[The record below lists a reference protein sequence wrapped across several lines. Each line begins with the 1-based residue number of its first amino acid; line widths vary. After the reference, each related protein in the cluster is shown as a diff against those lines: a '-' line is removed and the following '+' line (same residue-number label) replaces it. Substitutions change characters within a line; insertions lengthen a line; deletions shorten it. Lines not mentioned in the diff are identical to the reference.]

1 MKILFSSHAF
11 YPNLGGVESISLLLA
26 QEFAVAG
33 HEVVVVTQT
42 PTDGNE
48 TDFPFGVVRRPDA
61 RTLIRLTA
69 WADVV
74 YHNNISLQTAWPLIL
89 VRRPWVVT
97 HQCWLPRG
105 FNAMGVKG
113 ALKRIVL
120 RGATGI
126 ACSQAV
132 AADYT
137 TPCTVIAN
145 PYDDNIFQ
153 RIPGVAREGDL
164 AFVGRFVSDKG
175 LPVLLQALR
184 HLAPR
189 GLRPNLTVIGGGP
202 EDKAWRQLAL
212 DLGLAEQVRFVG
224 PKRGEDLAALL
235 NGHRVLVVPS
245 LWNEPFG
252 IVALEGLACGC
263 VVVGSEGGG
272 LKEAIGAAGL
282 TFPNGNAP
290 ALAQCLEKVLSD
302 PEIVADCLSAAPEHL
317 NLHRPSVVADRYLAV
332 LSESIQVCKG
342 G

>member
-11 YPNLGGVESISLLLA
+11 YPNLGGLESVGLLLA
-26 QEFAVAG
+26 QEFTSAG
-33 HEVVVVTQT
+33 HEVMVVTQT
-42 PTDGNE
+42 PTDGN
-48 TDFPFGVVRRPDA
+48 TPNFPFGVVRRPDA
-61 RTLIRLTA
+61 RTLLRLTA
-69 WADVV
+69 WANVI
-74 YHNNISLQTAWPLIL
+74 YHHNVSLQTAWPLIL
-89 VRRPWVVT
+89 VRRPWVVS
-97 HQCWLPRG
+97 HHSWLPRG
-105 FNAMGVKG
+105 FNALGIKG
-113 ALKRIVL
+113 TFKRIVL

-126 ACSQAV
+126 AVSQAV

-137 TPCTVIAN
+137 TPCAVIPN
-145 PYDDNIFQ
+145 PYDDKVFRQ
-153 RIPGVAREGDL
+153 LPGIAREGDL
-164 AFVGRFVSDKG
+164 AFVGRLVSDKG

-202 EDKAWRQLAL
+202 EDKAWRQLTL

-224 PKRGEDLAALL
+224 PKRGEDLAAIL

-282 TFPNGNAP
+282 TFPNGDAP
-290 ALAQCLEKVLSD
+290 ALAQCLEKMLSD
-302 PEIVADCLSAAPEHL
+302 PEIVAGCHSAVPEHL
-317 NLHRPSVVADRYLAV
+317 NLHRPPGVAERYLTV
-332 LSESIQVCKG
+332 LSESIQVL
-342 G
+342 

>member
-11 YPNLGGVESISLLLA
+11 YPNIGGLESVGLLLA
-26 QEFAVAG
+26 HEFAAAG

-48 TDFPFGVVRRPDA
+48 TDFPFSVVRLPDS
-61 RTLIRLTA
+61 RSLLRLTV

-74 YHNNISLQTAWPLIL
+74 YHHNISLQTAWPLIL
-89 VRRPWVVT
+89 VRRPWVVS
-97 HQCWLPRG
+97 HHGWLPRG
-105 FNAMGVKG
+105 FNSLGVKG
-113 ALKRIVL
+113 ALKRMVL

-126 ACSQAV
+126 AVSQAV

-137 TPCTVIAN
+137 TSCTAIPN
-145 PYDDNIFQ
+145 PYDDKIF
-153 RIPGVAREGDL
+153 RPISGGAREGDL

-224 PKRGEDLAALL
+224 PKRGEELAALL

-252 IVALEGLACGC
+252 VVALEGLACGC

-282 TFPNGNAP
+282 TFPNGDAP
-290 ALAQCLEKVLSD
+290 ALAQCLERVLSD
-302 PEIVADCLSAAPEHL
+302 PEIVTDCYSAVPAHL
-317 NLHRPSVVADRYLAV
+317 NLHRPSRVAQRYLAI
-332 LSESIQVCKG
+332 LSESTPVL
-342 G
+342 

>member
-11 YPNLGGVESISLLLA
+11 YPSIGGLESVGLLLA
-26 QEFAVAG
+26 QEFAMAG

-42 PTDGNE
+42 PSVENAP
-48 TDFPFGVVRRPDA
+48 DFPFSVVRRPDA

-74 YHNNISLQTAWPLIL
+74 YHHNISLQTAWPLML
-89 VRRPWVVT
+89 VRRPWVVS
-97 HQCWLPRG
+97 HHGWLPRG
-105 FNAMGVKG
+105 FNRLGIKG
-113 ALKRIVL
+113 ALKRTVL

-126 ACSQAV
+126 AVSQAL
-132 AADYT
+132 AADFT
-137 TPCTVIAN
+137 TPCTVIPN
-145 PYDDNIFQ
+145 PYDDKIF
-153 RIPGVAREGDL
+153 RLISEVAREGDL
-164 AFVGRFVSDKG
+164 AFVGRFVSQKG

-212 DLGLAEQVRFVG
+212 DLGLAEQVCFVG
-224 PKRGEDLAALL
+224 PKRGEDLVALL

-245 LWNEPFG
+245 LLNEGFG
-252 IVALEGLACGC
+252 VVALEGLACGC
-263 VVVGSEGGG
+263 VVVGSESGG

-282 TFPNGNAP
+282 TFPNGDAP
-290 ALAQCLEKVLSD
+290 ALAQCLEKVLFD
-302 PEIVADCLSAAPEHL
+302 PEIVADCLSAVPEHL
-317 NLHRPSVVADRYLAV
+317 NLHRPPGVAKRYLAV

-342 G
+342 D

>member
-1 MKILFSSHAF
+1 MKILFFSHAF
-11 YPNLGGVESISLLLA
+11 YPNLGGLESVGLLLA
-26 QEFAVAG
+26 REFASVG
-33 HEVVVVTQT
+33 QEVVVVTQT
-42 PTDGNE
+42 LTDGDDL
-48 TDFPFGVVRRPDA
+48 DFPFKVVRHPHA
-61 RTLIRLTA
+61 KSLLRLTA

-74 YHNNISLQTAWPLIL
+74 YHHNISLQTAWPLML
-89 VRRPWVVT
+89 VRRPWVVS
-97 HQCWLPRG
+97 HHGWLPRG
-105 FNAMGVKG
+105 FNQLGIKG
-113 ALKRIVL
+113 AFKRLVL
-120 RGATGI
+120 RSATGI
-126 ACSQAV
+126 AVSQAV
-132 AADYT
+132 AADYA
-137 TPCTVIAN
+137 TPCVVIPN
-145 PYDDNIFQ
+145 PYDDKTFRQ
-153 RIPGVAREGDL
+153 LPGIAREGDL
-164 AFVGRFVSDKG
+164 AFVGRLVSDKG

-252 IVALEGLACGC
+252 VVALEGLACGC

-282 TFPNGNAP
+282 TFPNGDAP

-302 PEIVADCLSAAPEHL
+302 QKIVADCLAAAPEHL
-317 NLHRPSVVADRYLAV
+317 NLHQPSRVAQRYLAV
-332 LSESIQVCKG
+332 LSESIQVL
-342 G
+342 